1 MLGGFTSRTPI
12 VATCPCPAGSVHAG
26 LDRRVKDA
34 GDLEGARGREDGR
47 PAFATRN
54 RCHRQAAT
62 ERSPAARGR
71 SRRTALSL
79 PVVMQLSR
87 AAGKGRVAGEA
98 PWCGD
103 RSGRQRPVPRQRIV
117 AKRFPQPHFLELA
130 RRGVR
135 QVYHGCGYIS
145 GKEYWSRGAVLG
157 VIVITVYRLIGY
169 PYLMWF
175 ES

>member
-1 MLGGFTSRTPI
+1 MLGGFTSRTLI
-12 VATCPCPAGSVHAG
+12 VATCQCPAGSVDAG

-34 GDLEGARGREDGR
+34 GRLEGARGREDGR
-47 PAFATRN
+47 PAFATRH
-54 RCHRQAAT
+54 RCHRQVAT

-71 SRRTALSL
+71 SRRAALSL

-103 RSGRQRPVPRQRIV
+103 RRGRLRPVPRQRVV
-117 AKRFPQPHFLELA
+117 AKRFPQLHFLGFA
-130 RRGVR
+130 SRGVR
-135 QVYHGCGYIS
+135 QVYHSCGYIS
-145 GKEYWSRGAVLG
+145 GKECWSRGAVLC
-157 VIVITVYRLIGY
+157 VIVIAVYGLFGY